1 MLPNA
6 YPPPPPRRRPALT
19 ESYLGTVTAPAT
31 NPRANSVTHN
41 FENFSPYEIPGNCKP
56 ETKLVVQRSLHAFI
70 HRGTGFAD
78 YIGSRVKL
86 TEISVN
92 GMAHE
97 PERKET
103 RVVAEITLEEG
114 AYAMTATS

>member
-6 YPPPPPRRRPALT
+6 HPPLPPRRPALT
-19 ESYLGTVTAPAT
+19 ESYLGTTTTPTA
-31 NPRANSVTHN
+31 NPRTDNVTYH
-41 FENFSPYEIPGNCKP
+41 FEHFRPYEIPGNCKP
-56 ETKLVVQRSLHAFI
+56 ETKLVVQRLLHAFI
-70 HRGTGFAD
+70 HHGTGFAD

-92 GMAHE
+92 GMVYE

-103 RVVAEITLEEG
+103 RVIAEVILEEG